1 MGSGKRLAK
10 ALADLGVASRRRAE
24 ELIRSGRVRVN
35 GATVTDPTTRVDDTK
50 DLLEIDGRRL
60 RPPERVALLLNKPAG
75 YLSTTY
81 DPWGRPTVLDLI
93 GPQPYRLYPV
103 GRLDLDAEGLL
114 LLTNDG
120 ELAFLLTH
128 PRHEV
133 DKTYRV
139 LVRGRPRPQAL
150 EQLRQGVRL
159 EDGRTAPARVRQL
172 GQEKGNTWL
181 EITVHEGRKRQIKRM
196 CQAVGHPV
204 MRLQRTRIGFLTL
217 KGLAPGHYRLLTREE
232 VQRLKGLA
240 RSREDGPG
248 R

>member
-1 MGSGKRLAK
+1 MGAHRRLAK

-24 ELIRSGRVRVN
+24 ELIRAGRVRVN
-35 GATVTDPTTRVDDTK
+35 GVTVTDPARGVGEGDV
-50 DLLEIDGRRL
+50 LEVDGRRL
-60 RPPERVALLLNKPAG
+60 RPAPERVALLLYKPAG
-75 YLSTTY
+75 YLSTVT
-81 DPWGRPTVLDLI
+81 DPFGRPTVLDLV

-133 DKTYRV
+133 EKTYRV
-139 LVRGRPRPQAL
+139 LVKGRPGPGAL

-159 EDGRTAPARVRQL
+159 EDGRTSPARVRQV
-172 GQEKGNTWL
+172 GRRGSDTWL

-196 CQAVGHPV
+196 CRAVGHPV
-204 MRLQRTRIGFLTL
+204 LSLTRTRLGFLTL
-217 KGLAPGHYRLLTREE
+217 KGLAPGRYRRLTAEE
-232 VQRLKGLA
+232 IGRLKALA
-240 RSREDGPG
+240 RGQGKELPT
-248 R
+248 